1 MSEDY
6 RRRQDVYHDALLRW
20 AQGGFKGPRAVEP
33 RPPDCPRLPDELR
46 SLTCGAK
53 TRAGTPC
60 KRIDLYESG
69 RCRFHG
75 GLSTGPLTPEGK
87 QRAALNGLRPK
98 KKRTP

>member
-1 MSEDY
+1 MSDDY
-6 RRRQDVYHDALLRW
+6 RRRQDIYYDELLRW
-20 AQGGFKGPRAVEP
+20 SEGGFKGPRPVEP

-60 KRIDLYESG
+60 KRVDLYESG